1 MESNFAKMSKPCSIS
16 CCVLNCSD
24 KFQPR
29 HRFPVNHPEIC
40 KKWIEATGNPKVQ
53 AFVNDL
59 ESVYKKYFVC
69 QRHFK
74 NDDIVPLEF
83 SVRPNIL
90 KKRVVPSLHLP
101 GK

>member
-1 MESNFAKMSKPCSIS
+1 MESKFPKLSKCYTIS

-24 KFQPR
+24 KFQSR
-29 HRFPVNHPEIC
+29 HRFPIQDPEIC
-40 KKWIEATGNPKVQ
+40 KKWIESTGNPKVQ

-59 ESVYKKYFVC
+59 QSVYTKYFVC

-74 NDDIVPLEF
+74 NDDIVPREF
-83 SVRPNIL
+83 SGRPNIL